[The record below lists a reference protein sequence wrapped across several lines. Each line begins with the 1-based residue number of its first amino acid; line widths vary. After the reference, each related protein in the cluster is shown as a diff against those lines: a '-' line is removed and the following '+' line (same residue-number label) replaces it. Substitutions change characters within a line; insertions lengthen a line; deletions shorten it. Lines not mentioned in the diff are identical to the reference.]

1 MINCWWIRITAA
13 VEVEYSPSVLLPVQ
27 IRSASCQTQMDCHS
41 SEHRSWAARWKQPA
55 DWKQDRISLR
65 RCDHGPELTDC
76 FWYTGSSS
84 PENRRGEWWGHTHTQ
99 SLGGSSHHV
108 SVLPH
113 CSTRGQQRCRKIHEP
128 LSLQVLQKCWLVSS
142 HPGGSKRYSTLML
155 FLMVLKHAEVTC
167 LSWWSWLMDYYCTD
181 QIVHPFK
188 SPVTNICPKI

>member
-76 FWYTGSSS
+76 FWYPGSSS
-84 PENRRGEWWGHTHTQ
+84 PENR
-99 SLGGSSHHV
+99 
-108 SVLPH
+108 
-113 CSTRGQQRCRKIHEP
+113 RGQQRCRKIHEP